1 MKAEGAPNDA
11 SSGSWLAESAVR
23 RLPIM
28 GLAVAA
34 VVSAI
39 VLIALDSQ
47 LTFIADDWMLLVKRQ
62 GWSAEYFLHP
72 FHGNIVAAPA
82 LIYKLTREV
91 FGMSSATPYYCIAI
105 TAFLASAVLLFVY
118 LRRRVG
124 DWLAL
129 LGAILILF
137 LGAAFEDLLFAFQ
150 IGYFAAVAAGL
161 GMLIALDR
169 EDDRGDG
176 FACVLLIVS
185 LAFSSIGIAFAAGAL
200 VDVAL
205 GRRPRARRIYV
216 ALLPIS
222 LYILWWAGWGHL
234 AENHVSVHNVLTTPE
249 FVFDA
254 AAAGITSL
262 LGLATGDGSEP
273 DQPHLI
279 WGKVLLVAGLF
290 LLAVRIVREKKVP
303 RGLAVA
309 LAIGLAL
316 WILTGANREESR
328 LPTSSRY
335 QYPSAVFLLLIAA
348 EMLRG
353 LRVPKLAI
361 VAAAAVTGAAVVGGM
376 SLLHREHSERW
387 VPYADSLRSTL
398 AAVEIA
404 GDRADPRFPLFFPP
418 DVRAPARA
426 YLSAVDEY
434 GSPAFGEAELEARPS
449 TERASADLTIAQA
462 LGLALVAPERT
473 ERVLRCEAVE
483 ASVAGYSGVTL
494 LRGGFTLT
502 NRSATGV
509 EVLLSRFADEHAVVL
524 GSLAPGVTTSL
535 EIPVD
540 ESRRP
545 WNLGLKGE
553 GPVRLCTTEEL

>member
-1 MKAEGAPNDA
+1 VKAEGAPNDA